1 MRPLK
6 SHSTSFLKGEE
17 MCPEGMYLCSQGL
30 SYTLA
35 KVSFHRNCSDHIPN
49 QHPKP
54 LPPTIR
60 AASLSPNGVVL
71 NTQVHLSLHLK
82 LSALGEVE
90 RALSQVFNRPQTN
103 YVNFIVRKGRD

>member
-1 MRPLK
+1 MQSGSLLHTGKGVISQELLRP
-6 SHSTSFLKGEE
+6 
-17 MCPEGMYLCSQGL
+17 
-30 SYTLA
+30 
-35 KVSFHRNCSDHIPN
+35 
-49 QHPKP
+49 HPQPAPKAS
-54 LPPTIR
+54 PPTIR

-90 RALSQVFNRPQTN
+90 RALSRVFNRPQTN